1 MDFESKETSIVA
13 NGSLSVAKGSLAFL
27 TAFLFAV
34 VPKSKSFPT
43 DDPVDDDVPKSKGS
57 LAFLAT
63 SLFVVVPKSKSLPT
77 DDPVDADVPKSKGS
91 LVSEELKEISIAL
104 DGSADIDVPK
114 EFVEF

>member
-13 NGSLSVAKGSLAFL
+13 NGSLSVTKGSLAFL

-57 LAFLAT
+57 LA
-63 SLFVVVPKSKSLPT
+63 LFVVVPKSKSLPT